1 MTTERGP
8 SFRLGLLLVVLGG
21 LAALGGVAVSSL
33 AHAPAPDLAPPAREA
48 RARIEQALAARAQT
62 LEPKATEAARVA
74 ELAAALDMGA
84 DQDTFQDLF
93 ESEDWWAPF
102 RAAFPLSGVVVG
114 NKQLAVI
121 GAGAAPLAGTSL
133 VREARERGSS
143 SGLLGGRGRAFL
155 AAAAKVS
162 RSKRAA
168 EPPVVVLGTVL
179 DEAAFKD
186 VARATGDAFGLSD
199 HSKLIEAEGTGEPR
213 RALAA
218 LVGKEGGDPTL
229 LDDGRVA
236 TSWPLGTDLWLVAA
250 TAPPPPVPPP
260 GRKSGLWAAVAGG
273 ALFVLGLITMGSG
286 RGRRAEAPSRSGEAP
301 VDVPGAYPV
310 PISGPGAQASGGLR
324 APTPAPGPSAR
335 TGTAQYHAP
344 QPASVPMTPPR
355 ARPPDPGPSAAASP
369 GALPVADAPGGSG
382 VQLGRYRLM
391 ERIGEGGMAEIF
403 FAAAYGAEDFVRHF
417 VVKRMHPHLARSR
430 EVVNQFIDE
439 ARLQAGLVHSN
450 IVPVF
455 DFGKAGDEYFLAL
468 EYIHGRDVG
477 QLVQRHMEVRGRPLD
492 LPVAFYIAHEVLEAL
507 AFAHSQISKEGM
519 ALDIVHR
526 DVAPGNV
533 LVSYRGEVKL
543 TDFGIAKAE
552 RRISRTEVG
561 MVKGNAGFMSPE
573 QARGES
579 VDKRSDVFSAGVVL
593 FYCLTGQL
601 LYRGETTMN
610 RLLRAAVGPATSQF
624 SQIEKL
630 PLPAAQVLRRALA
643 LDPDKRYPN
652 ATEFQRGV
660 KPHAASRPE
669 LAELMD
675 ALFPAA
681 ERRDMR

>member
-1 MTTERGP
+1 M
-8 SFRLGLLLVVLGG
+8 
-21 LAALGGVAVSSL
+21 
-33 AHAPAPDLAPPAREA
+33 
-48 RARIEQALAARAQT
+48 
-62 LEPKATEAARVA
+62 
-74 ELAAALDMGA
+74 
-84 DQDTFQDLF
+84 
-93 ESEDWWAPF
+93 
-102 RAAFPLSGVVVG
+102 
-114 NKQLAVI
+114 
-121 GAGAAPLAGTSL
+121 
-133 VREARERGSS
+133 
-143 SGLLGGRGRAFL
+143 
-155 AAAAKVS
+155 
-162 RSKRAA
+162 
-168 EPPVVVLGTVL
+168 
-179 DEAAFKD
+179 
-186 VARATGDAFGLSD
+186 
-199 HSKLIEAEGTGEPR
+199 
-213 RALAA
+213 
-218 LVGKEGGDPTL
+218 
-229 LDDGRVA
+229 
-236 TSWPLGTDLWLVAA
+236 
-250 TAPPPPVPPP
+250 P
-260 GRKSGLWAAVAGG
+260 G
-273 ALFVLGLITMGSG
+273 
-286 RGRRAEAPSRSGEAP
+286 
-301 VDVPGAYPV
+301 
-310 PISGPGAQASGGLR
+310 
-324 APTPAPGPSAR
+324 
-335 TGTAQYHAP
+335 
-344 QPASVPMTPPR
+344 VPMTPPR
-355 ARPPDPGPSAAASP
+355 PRPPSPLPIMPAAPAP
-369 GALPVADAPGGSG
+369 AQGALPVADAPGGSG
-382 VQLGRYRLM
+382 VQLGRYRLI

-455 DFGKAGDEYFLAL
+455 DFGKADEEYFLAL

-477 QLVQRHMEVRGRPLD
+477 QLVQRHIELRGRPLD

-507 AFAHSQISKEGM
+507 AFAHSQLSKEG
-519 ALDIVHR
+519 APLDIVHR

-660 KPHAASRPE
+660 KPNAASRPE

-675 ALFPAA
+675 SLFPVA